1 MAARAAG
8 KKAAPKKK
16 TAEDEKKYLCPYC
29 MKEKKKSEFYV
40 CTDPRVL
47 TGITSMCK
55 DCVKKIALSW
65 DENRQEFGACTKKSV
80 MEALEYI
87 DRPFLENLWNSS
99 YAEWADDKS
108 QHRRTTIWDCYIKN
122 VSLVNYRGM
131 RWRDGDIFQTY
142 VEDAKQV
149 AALEDGNR
157 DMAQTLINSQE
168 VDNECEKNR
177 KDVIRLLGYDPFE
190 GEKIEDQP
198 LLYSQLIG
206 YLDSGGDTSDD
217 IMRTS
222 SAITIV
228 RGFSQQAKIDDK
240 IAKAMANSNA
250 NTSELKTLL
259 DAKKNLSATISQ
271 LAEQS
276 CLSLKHNKNASKG
289 ENTWTGKI
297 KKLKDIDLREAEVN
311 GFDIG
316 TCRGMQQVLEISDA
330 SILKQLRLDESEW
343 SDMVA
348 EMRVDNQQLR
358 IERDNYKEINRILL
372 QENLDL
378 KDFLEEHGIT
388 IDLNLRD
395 LKSIYSVFANKD
407 EEIENSDEDSE
418 YDEDLEASNGIL
430 EEMSDEVESDG
441 DSDE

>member
-1 MAARAAG
+1 MAARNAGRKVAA
-8 KKAAPKKK
+8 KK
-16 TAEDEKKYLCPYC
+16 TAADEKKYLCPYC
-29 MKEKKKSEFYV
+29 LKEKKKSEFYV
-40 CTDPRVL
+40 STDPKVL

-65 DENRQEFGACTKKSV
+65 DDNRQEFGACTKKSV
-80 MEALEYI
+80 MDALEYI
-87 DRPFLENLWNSS
+87 DRPFLSNLWDSS
-99 YAEWADDKS
+99 YAEWANQDAKI
-108 QHRRTTIWDCYIKN
+108 RRTTIWDCYIKN
-122 VSLVNYRGM
+122 VSMINYRGM
-131 RWRDGDIFQTY
+131 RWRDGDIFNTF

-149 AALEDGNR
+149 AALENGDKGS
-157 DMAQTLINSQE
+157 APTLVAGQE
-168 VDNECEKNR
+168 VNDEFDKNR

-206 YLDSGGDTSDD
+206 YLDAGGDGNDD
-217 IMRTS
+217 MMRTS

-228 RGFSQQAKIDDK
+228 RGFLQQAKLDDK
-240 IAKAMANSNA
+240 LAKVMANTNA
-250 NTSELKTLL
+250 NASEMKTLL
-259 DAKKNLSATISQ
+259 DAKKNISATISQ

-330 SILKQLRLDESEW
+330 SILKQLALDESEW

-348 EMRVDNQQLR
+348 EQRKTITDLQ
-358 IERDNYKEINRILL
+358 EKRDVYREINRVLL
-372 QENLDL
+372 RENLDL
-378 KDFLEEHGIT
+378 RDTLEENGLLDT
-388 IDLNLRD
+388 ENLHD
-395 LKSIYSVFANKD
+395 LKELFSPLGEAVAQDNEED
-407 EEIENSDEDSE
+407 ENEDGE
-418 YDEDLEASNGIL
+418 
-430 EEMSDEVESDG
+430 
-441 DSDE
+441 